1 MDSNEKGKKNQ
12 FVSSFELILNGFNA
26 IKRVMGKAKRKVETA
41 YKTLSLKEEIFN
53 SITHGIGT
61 LLSIAALVVLVV
73 FAVIKGNAWHVVSFS
88 IFGSTLVLL
97 YLSST
102 LYHSFTKE
110 KIKNLFARFDHA
122 AIFLLIAGTYT
133 PFVLTTI
140 RGPLGWTLFGIIW
153 GLTISGVV
161 IRSIYLTR
169 FRKLMVFIYL
179 AMGWMFL
186 IAIVPIVKNLPA
198 TSIAFLFAGGGC
210 YSLGVLFYAWRNLKY
225 GHGIWHLFVLAGS
238 AMHFFSVLYSL
249 N

>member
-1 MDSNEKGKKNQ
+1 MSRR
-12 FVSSFELILNGFNA
+12 F
-26 IKRVMGKAKRKVETA
+26 KRVEAR
-41 YKTLSLKEEIFN
+41 YRTLTLREEIFN

-61 LLSIAALVVLVV
+61 LLSIAALVVLIV
-73 FAVIKGNAWHVVSFS
+73 FAAIRGNAWHVVSFS
-88 IFGSTLVLL
+88 IFGTTLVLL
-97 YLSST
+97 YLAST

-133 PFVLTTI
+133 PFVLTTL

-153 GLTISGVV
+153 GLAITGVV

-169 FRKLMVFIYL
+169 FRKVMVGIYL

-186 IAIVPIVKNLPA
+186 MAVVPMVKSLPVLS
-198 TSIAFLFAGGGC
+198 TVFLFIGGGC
-210 YSLGVLFYAWRNLKY
+210 YSLGVIFYAWRNLKY

-238 AMHFFSVLYSL
+238 IMHFFSVLYSL
-249 N
+249 S

>member
-1 MDSNEKGKKNQ
+1 M
-12 FVSSFELILNGFNA
+12 
-26 IKRVMGKAKRKVETA
+26 KRKAEVGYRA
-41 YKTLSLKEEIFN
+41 LSLGEEIFN

-61 LLSIAALVVLVV
+61 LLSIAALVLLVV
-73 FAVIKGNAWHVVSFS
+73 FAVIKGNVWHVVSFS

-133 PFVLTTI
+133 PFVLTVL
-140 RGPLGWTLFGIIW
+140 RGALGWTLFGVIW
-153 GLTISGVV
+153 GLAITGVV

-169 FRKLMVFIYL
+169 FRKLMVGIYL
-179 AMGWMFL
+179 AMGWMFVF
-186 IAIVPIVKNLPA
+186 AIVPIINNLPG
-198 TSIAFLFAGGGC
+198 TSLVFLFVGGAC
-210 YSLGVLFYAWRNLKY
+210 YSLGVIFYSWRKLKY

-238 AMHFFSVLYSL
+238 IMHFFSVLYSL